1 MAFPSNK
8 NYTLPSGEV
17 YFGRFAEGTRAVID
31 DADIYLGNTPELTL
45 TADSDTL
52 DHYDADGQTRYKD
65 DSVILEANRTGT
77 LTCDHISPMIL
88 GMMFGAQ
95 NVITSQSAAVSVS
108 QTIAAAK
115 KGKRYQVGRTAQNP
129 AGVRGLTSLTAE
141 TDATPTPVPLVLNVD
156 YTIDLATGGIVFLP
170 GSTVVI
176 DAGTTN
182 VVLTY
187 SADASEYHTVVS
199 GDAIQ
204 VEGRLTYIARQN
216 KGAKFD
222 YVMPYVTLRPDGD
235 FSLKGNEDWQTASF
249 ALEVLKLDDL
259 TAQVYI
265 NGRAGAFI

>member
-1 MAFPSNK
+1 MAFPTNK

-17 YFGRFAEGTRAVID
+17 YFGRFAEGTRAPED
-31 DADIYLGNTPELTL
+31 DADVYLGNTPELTL

-52 DHYDADGQTRYKD
+52 DHYDADAATRYKD
-65 DSVILEANRTGT
+65 DSVILEATRSGT

-88 GMMFGAQ
+88 GMLFGAQ
-95 NVITSQSAAVSVS
+95 NVITEQLVATDVE
-108 QTIAAAK
+108 QTITAAK
-115 KGKRYQVGRTAQNP
+115 KGKRYQVGRTLANP
-129 AGVRGLTSLTAE
+129 AGIRGLTSLTAE
-141 TDATPTPVPLVLNVD
+141 TDGGTPVALVANVD

-170 GSTVVI
+170 GSTVV
-176 DAGTTN
+176 DDDGTTN

-187 SADASEYHTVVS
+187 SAAASEYHTIIS
-199 GDAIQ
+199 GDAVQ

-235 FSLKGNEDWQTASF
+235 FALKGNEEWQVASF
-249 ALEVLKLDDL
+249 ALEVLKLDDQ

>member
-1 MAFPSNK
+1 MAFPINK

-17 YFGRFAEGTRAVID
+17 YFGRYVEGTRNVAD
-31 DADIYLGNTPELTL
+31 DADVYLGNTPELTL

-52 DHYDADGQTRYKD
+52 DHYDADAASRYKD

-88 GMMFGAQ
+88 GMLFGSQ
-95 NVITSQSAAVSVS
+95 NVITEQAEATDAT
-108 QTIAAAK
+108 QTITGAK
-115 KGKRYQVGRTAQNP
+115 KGMRYQVGRTAANP
-129 AGVRGLTSLTAE
+129 AGIRGLTSLSAA
-141 TDATPTPVPLVLNVD
+141 DDSATPVPLVLNTD
-156 YTIDLATGGIVFLP
+156 YTIDLATGGLVFLP
-170 GSTVVI
+170 GSTVVA
-176 DAGTTN
+176 DDGTTN

-187 SADASEYHTVVS
+187 SAAASEYHTVIS

-204 VEGRLTYIARQN
+204 TEGRLTYIAKQN

-235 FSLKGNEDWQTASF
+235 FALKGNEEWQVASF
-249 ALEVLKLDDL
+249 AIEVLKRDDQ

-265 NGRAGAFI
+265 NGRAGAFV